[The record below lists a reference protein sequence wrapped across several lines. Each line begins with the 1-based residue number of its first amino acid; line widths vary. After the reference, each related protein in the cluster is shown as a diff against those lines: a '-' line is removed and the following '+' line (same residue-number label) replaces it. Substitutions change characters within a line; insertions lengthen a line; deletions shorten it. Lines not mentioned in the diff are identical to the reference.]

1 MTENR
6 PFASLSSSLL
16 ARKGAARPAMRRP
29 AMHSPLNNA
38 SAHDDLGWND
48 MGYDVDPHDEEQGGE
63 ELGSVVRSL
72 PGNPLAAAIPESTPD
87 VRRQQEEIAAK
98 LNIAMETVLHAEA
111 EYEPEDEGELA
122 SSSDPLPFVQEPD
135 AAQMAIPDEDESD
148 FVIEEEIIVYTPPH
162 DMPAPMEGSPL
173 MARKVSFAGHMPT
186 APAARAEVQRI
197 EPVTSSHDA
206 LTAVK
211 AGPKAA
217 FTLRLTAERHLRLR
231 LACAIKGLSA
241 QKLVTEALDELLRQ
255 MPEIEHLM
263 EHVPGR

>member
-29 AMHSPLNNA
+29 AVHSPLN
-38 SAHDDLGWND
+38 STSVHDDLGWND
-48 MGYDVDPHDEEQGGE
+48 MGYDVDPQEDEQD
-63 ELGSVVRSL
+63 SVVRAL
-72 PGNPLAAAIPESTPD
+72 PGNPLAAAIPEFTPD

-98 LNIAMETVLHAEA
+98 LNIAMETVLHAEDD
-111 EYEPEDEGELA
+111 YEPESENELVA
-122 SSSDPLPFVQEPD
+122 QSVPLAKSEIPESPQVEMLDDQESDCVV
-135 AAQMAIPDEDESD
+135 EDE
-148 FVIEEEIIVYTPPH
+148 VIVYTPPH

-173 MARKVSFAGHMPT
+173 MARKVSFAAELSAT
-186 APAARAEVQRI
+186 PASRPEVTKI
-197 EPVTSSHDA
+197 APVTSSHDELA
-206 LTAVK
+206 AVK

-231 LACAIKGLSA
+231 LACAVKGLSA